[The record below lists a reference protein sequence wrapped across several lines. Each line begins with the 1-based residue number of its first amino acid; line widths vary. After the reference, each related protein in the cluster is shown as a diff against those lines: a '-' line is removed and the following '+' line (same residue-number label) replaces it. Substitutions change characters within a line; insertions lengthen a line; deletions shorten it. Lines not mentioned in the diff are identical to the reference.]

1 MDDYPLLGLFWTM
14 LWFFFFVAWISV
26 IFTVFR
32 DIYASSDLSGWAK
45 AGWTF
50 LIFVLPWLGVLVY
63 LVARGGKMRERQVES
78 FAAQERVFADYVH
91 SVASSPPS
99 TADEL
104 TKLGNLRAAGVLTDA
119 EFAEQKAVLLQRA
132 VSAGR

>member
-32 DIYASSDLSGWAK
+32 DIYADSDLSGWGK
-45 AGWTF
+45 AGWTL

-63 LVARGGKMRERQVES
+63 LVARGGKMRDRQVETL
-78 FAAQERVFADYVH
+78 AAQERAFAGYVQ
-91 SVASSPPS
+91 SVASSSPS

-104 TKLGNLRAAGVLTDA
+104 TKLGNLRAAGVLTEA
-119 EFAEQKAVLLQRA
+119 EFAEQKALLLRGPVA
-132 VSAGR
+132 AGR

>member
-32 DIYASSDLSGWAK
+32 DIYASPDLSGWGK
-45 AGWTF
+45 AGWTL

-63 LVARGGKMRERQVES
+63 LVARGGTMRGRQVES
-78 FAAQERVFADYVH
+78 FAAREREFADYVH

-119 EFAEQKAVLLQRA
+119 EFAEQKALLLRGS
-132 VSAGR
+132 VPAGH